1 MLHNPKKVDEILFL
15 SYDVIMS
22 IMNTTTTEKK
32 YQEKDVVIIPRQEY
46 EYLIKF
52 KKIREF
58 SPTPAQR
65 RSLARAEN
73 NFKKRKTLSYN
84 ELVQKLG
91 FAN

>member
-1 MLHNPKKVDEILFL
+1 
-15 SYDVIMS
+15 
-22 IMNTTTTEKK
+22 MNTVTAQKK
-32 YQEKDVVIIPRQEY
+32 YQGEDVVVIPRQEY

-52 KKIREF
+52 KKIKEF
-58 SPTPAQR
+58 SPTLAQKK
-65 RSLARAEN
+65 SLTQAEN

>member
-1 MLHNPKKVDEILFL
+1 ML
-15 SYDVIMS
+15 SYDA
-22 IMNTTTTEKK
+22 IMNTLIAQKK
-32 YQEKDVVIIPRQEY
+32 YQEKDVVVIPRHEY

-58 SPTPAQR
+58 SPTLAQK
-65 RSLARAEN
+65 RSLANAEN

-91 FAN
+91 FANLATDKIYR

>member
-1 MLHNPKKVDEILFL
+1 MARVDEFLFL
-15 SYDVIMS
+15 SYDSV
-22 IMNTTTTEKK
+22 MNTIIAQKK
-32 YQEKDVVIIPRQEY
+32 YQEKDVIMVPRQEY
-46 EYLIKF
+46 EYLIKL

-58 SPTPAQR
+58 LPTLAQK